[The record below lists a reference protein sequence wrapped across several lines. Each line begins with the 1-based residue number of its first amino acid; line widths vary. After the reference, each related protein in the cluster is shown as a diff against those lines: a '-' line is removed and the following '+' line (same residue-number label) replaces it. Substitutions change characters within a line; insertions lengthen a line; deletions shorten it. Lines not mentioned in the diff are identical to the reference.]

1 MSNTTLA
8 TVVYSLPCRPPSMK
22 RLRWLLVVALGL
34 CAATSCT
41 RREAAPAARKE
52 TLNRHLDG
60 DPPTLDPTTT
70 NEDFGLRVEDLLFR
84 PLVGIDKERHIV
96 PALAL
101 SWAVSSDGLAYDFQ
115 LDPKAHWEDGSPVT
129 SADVA
134 FTIERVRDPKVPA
147 VTWRWG
153 FDDLAAVET
162 PDPATVVVRFQKPY
176 AERLLAFTLPV
187 VSAAAYAQKR
197 DNDRAHFGS
206 GPYRL
211 DSWEPGQKLT
221 HARRADDSESV
232 FPFAKVIFRVIPDN
246 TVRFRA
252 GSRGELDEFK
262 ITRDQRPVAEKS
274 EEFLAHNRV
283 VEAPQFLTVMVVWN
297 VRQPFLSDRRVRQ
310 ALALSWPRE
319 DAAKRL
325 YPPNGAS
332 LVSGPYPASAEEN
345 ATDVAMPR
353 ESIPE

>member
-1 MSNTTLA
+1 MKKLLRVGVAVVLCLA
-8 TVVYSLPCRPPSMK
+8 ALACARSAPK
-22 RLRWLLVVALGL
+22 R
-34 CAATSCT
+34 AAV
-41 RREAAPAARKE
+41 RE
-52 TLNRHLDG
+52 TLYRHLDG
-60 DPPTLDPTTT
+60 DPPTLDPITT
-70 NEDFGLRVEDLLFR
+70 NEEFGLRVEDLIFR

-187 VSAAAYAQKR
+187 VSATAYAQKR
-197 DNDRAHFGS
+197 DNDRAPFGS

-211 DSWEPGQKLT
+211 ESWEPGQK
-221 HARRADDSESV
+221 
-232 FPFAKVIFRVIPDN
+232 
-246 TVRFRA
+246 
-252 GSRGELDEFK
+252 
-262 ITRDQRPVAEKS
+262 IT
-274 EEFLAHNRV
+274 
-283 VEAPQFLTVMVVWN
+283 
-297 VRQPFLSDRRVRQ
+297 
-310 ALALSWPRE
+310 
-319 DAAKRL
+319 
-325 YPPNGAS
+325 
-332 LVSGPYPASAEEN
+332 
-345 ATDVAMPR
+345 
-353 ESIPE
+353 